1 MPPKAKITK
10 PMILDTVLA
19 LTRTLGFE
27 AVNARSIADSLGCS
41 TRPIFTCYENME
53 ELKKEFL
60 DFAFAFYEQYADD
73 YGKASPVAPCL
84 RLPLSYLAFAKEE
97 THLFRLLFVDAMELD
112 MKAADDFYRELGNAE
127 KAGEF
132 SGLLGLEPVRGR
144 EIFLDLFLY
153 SHGMAVL
160 VAAGKLSWS
169 LKEAEMRLENFLD
182 AMISQEKE
190 MEKHDEPVSD

>member
-41 TRPIFTCYENME
+41 TRPIFTCCENME

-73 YGKASPVAPCL
+73 YGKAFPVAPCL

-97 THLFRLLFVDAMELD
+97 PHLFRLLFVDAMELD
-112 MKAADDFYRELGNAE
+112 MKAADDFYRELGNE
-127 KAGEF
+127 KKAREF

-160 VAAGKLSWS
+160 MAAGKLSWS

>member
-10 PMILDTVLA
+10 PMILDTVLV

-27 AVNARSIADSLGCS
+27 VVNARSIADSLGWS

-60 DFAFAFYEQYADD
+60 DFAFAFYEHYADD
-73 YGKASPVAPCL
+73 YGKAFPVAPCL

-160 VAAGKLSWS
+160 MAAGKLSWS

-190 MEKHDEPVSD
+190 K

>member
-41 TRPIFTCYENME
+41 TRPIFTCCENME

-73 YGKASPVAPCL
+73 YGKAFRVAPCL

-97 THLFRLLFVDAMELD
+97 PHLFRLLFVDAMELD
-112 MKAADDFYRELGNAE
+112 MKAADDFYRELGNE
-127 KAGEF
+127 KKAREF

-160 VAAGKLSWS
+160 MAAGKLSWS